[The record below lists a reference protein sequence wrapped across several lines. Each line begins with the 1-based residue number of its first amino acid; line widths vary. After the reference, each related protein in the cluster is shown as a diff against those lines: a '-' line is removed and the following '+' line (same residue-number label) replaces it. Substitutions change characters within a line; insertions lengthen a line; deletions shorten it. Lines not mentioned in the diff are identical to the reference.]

1 MRKGAFLLQFCGSQ
15 FSCKAIVVA
24 WLAARLRGVSSSSLH
39 GESDEMQFKIIFSTI
54 GCVIWGHEKWFKQ
67 VIVIYL
73 RNILW
78 FYLDASALQ
87 QNEISTNEKPIELS
101 KDKCSIISSRCLK
114 MYGIAEVV
122 VNAKGGSWYFSHVRE
137 WMRGSLA
144 GDAKKNEDVPRLSGV
159 DIRHVYRLHM
169 RQENLCLLLEWGPNL
184 SVRYA
189 ECAWHRSA
197 SFEIK
202 CLSEQWTIVCS
213 KTHVHV
219 PNEIF
224 CQAF

>member
-1 MRKGAFLLQFCGSQ
+1 MCYMRTWEMIQTSYCNLPSQ
-15 FSCKAIVVA
+15 HIVV
-24 WLAARLRGVSSSSLH
+24 LPRCLCFAAKG
-39 GESDEMQFKIIFSTI
+39 
-54 GCVIWGHEKWFKQ
+54 
-67 VIVIYL
+67 
-73 RNILW
+73 
-78 FYLDASALQ
+78 
-87 QNEISTNEKPIELS
+87 ISTNEKPIELS

-169 RQENLCLLLEWGPNL
+169 RQENLCPLLEWGPNL

>member
-1 MRKGAFLLQFCGSQ
+1 
-15 FSCKAIVVA
+15 
-24 WLAARLRGVSSSSLH
+24 
-39 GESDEMQFKIIFSTI
+39 MQFKIIFSTI

-169 RQENLCLLLEWGPNL
+169 RQENLCPLLEWGPNL

-219 PNEIF
+219 PNQIF